1 MSWPTEAEARPARH
15 ARPAGGPDV
24 VLALD
29 LGTGSLKA
37 ALITAGGDV
46 LRRAAQAY
54 PAHSPQ
60 PGWSESHPDDWWAA
74 AQRAAQ
80 DVLRGRDPARVRA
93 VSLSGQMHGVTLTA
107 PTGEAL
113 RPAVLW
119 SDTRSAPQLEA
130 YHALPEPLLRH
141 LRNPPVTG
149 FAGPTLLWLAAHE
162 PAALAAARWALQPK
176 DWLRLHLTGEA
187 ATDPSD
193 ASGTLLFDP
202 QRQDWHAGLLE
213 RLGLPAALLPPIRP
227 SGSVAGFLRPAPA
240 RALGLPAGLPVL
252 TGAADTAAALHAA
265 DPAPGEAQLT
275 VGTGAQIAVSRADLP
290 GPHPALH
297 AFRDAAQ
304 GWYQLAAV
312 QNAGNVLEWVR
323 RTLRLSWPDMYLGA
337 QQTAGPATPLFLPYL
352 TGDRT
357 PHLNPHARAGWL
369 ELGAD
374 HGPGHLAYAAFEGV
388 ALSIAQAAEQLDLPR
403 AHPLRLAGG
412 GTLEPWWQQLL
423 ADALNR
429 PLHVTDAPDASLRGA
444 ARLAWT
450 GLGVPWT
457 GEAGPAR
464 VTVHP
469 SADRISQ
476 DRRERFGRAA
486 DQLMRRARPD

>member
-1 MSWPTEAEARPARH
+1 MSWRTEPPPALPSARPADQ
-15 ARPAGGPDV
+15 PDV

-37 ALITAGGDV
+37 ALITAGGDT
-46 LRRAAQAY
+46 LRRAAHPY
-54 PAHSPQ
+54 PAHSSQ

-80 DVLRGRDPARVRA
+80 DVLRGTDPARVRA

-119 SDTRSAPQLEA
+119 SDTRSAPQLAA
-130 YHALPEPLLRH
+130 YQALPDDLRRD

-162 PAALAAARWALQPK
+162 PATLAAARWALQPK

-202 QRQDWHAGLLE
+202 HRQDWHTELLG

-227 SGSVAGFLRPAPA
+227 SGSVAGFLRESPA
-240 RALGLPAGLPVL
+240 RALGLPPGLPVL

-265 DPAPGEAQLT
+265 DLAPGEAQLT
-275 VGTGAQIAVSRADLP
+275 VGTGAQLALSRADLP
-290 GPHPALH
+290 EPHGALH
-297 AFRDAAQ
+297 AFRDATQ
-304 GWYQLAAV
+304 GWYLLAAV

-337 QQTAGPATPLFLPYL
+337 QQADGNPAPLFLPYL

-357 PHLNPHARAGWL
+357 PHLDPHARAGWL
-369 ELGAD
+369 GLSAD
-374 HGPGHLAYAAFEGV
+374 HDPGHLAYAAFEGV
-388 ALSIAQAAEQLDLPR
+388 ALSIAQAAELLNLPR
-403 AHPLRLAGG
+403 AQPLRLAGG
-412 GTLEPWWQQLL
+412 GTVDPWWQQLL
-423 ADALNR
+423 SDALNR
-429 PLHVTDAPDASLRGA
+429 PLHVTDVPDASLRGA

-464 VTVHP
+464 VTVIP
-469 SADRISQ
+469 SPDRISQ
-476 DRRERFGRAA
+476 DRRERFARAA